1 MENGRINIK
10 SIRRRKVRNLKLTYK
25 DNKGFTL
32 IEMIVTIVILGLLLA
47 ILIPGLIKYIEKAK
61 DKQLMVNARSAYLA
75 VQADLFEAIRKND
88 VSTFMDVILEYQ
100 TTGVAGLNSS
110 DIEGIPEAGTVIMDI
125 KSMYSIGIYGN
136 SIDENTGEIL
146 AMEYR
151 EGIRYIQYV
160 KAKGWTDVKI
170 SP

>member
-1 MENGRINIK
+1 MEGLKIK
-10 SIRRRKVRNLKLTYK
+10 SIRKRKVRNAKLKYK

-61 DKQLMVNARSAYLA
+61 NKQLMVNARSAYLA
-75 VQADLFEAIRKND
+75 IQADLFEAVGKND
-88 VSTFMDVILEYQ
+88 VSTFMDVILDYQ
-100 TTGVAGLNSS
+100 TTGVTGVNSS
-110 DIEGIPEAGTVIMDI
+110 DIEGIPEAGKVIMDI
-125 KSMYSIGIYGN
+125 KSMYNIGIYGN

-151 EGIRYIQYV
+151 EGNRYIQYV